1 MTIKKPTVSSSSS
14 FSHCLSLSLSL
25 PVVFMQKSVRRQGCC
40 QWHGTLAR
48 VAQNSK
54 FNFGA
59 KIRKRDGRTD
69 SFLVSSH
76 SNLEDVISRVGERA
90 IGQCMPAGRPARSE
104 EDRRRTEGTSIDDV
118 RTGQKGR
125 QGVKIFRMNGKNNLQ
140 TERGVSKTLKKMWT
154 SSVWTM
160 EAPRTRTDGRL
171 PKGDTI

>member
-1 MTIKKPTVSSSSS
+1 MHEAPRL
-14 FSHCLSLSLSL
+14 LSMALS
-25 PVVFMQKSVRRQGCC
+25 PRGA
-40 QWHGTLAR
+40 TP
-48 VAQNSK
+48 K
-54 FNFGA
+54 FNFGG
-59 KIRKRDGRTD
+59 KFEFWTD
-69 SFLVSSH
+69 SFLQSY
-76 SNLEDVISRVGERA
+76 SNLEDGIYLHVSERA

-140 TERGVSKTLKKMWT
+140 TERGVSKTLKKMWM